1 MSKTRLIISA
11 KLIVA
16 LDVYLRLGVERESTK
31 RTEESIIESI
41 RYTTEPPADFGA
53 LLTIYE
59 ELGWNSL
66 GLSAEELERMCRQS
80 WYALYVFDDQRLV
93 GMGRVISD
101 GVITGIICGVCVSPS
116 HQGKG
121 IGQDIM
127 LQLIQHCERHRVIPQ
142 LMCVEDLGPYYEKLG
157 FEKFSI
163 GMTRRPTF
171 R

>member
-1 MSKTRLIISA
+1 MM
-11 KLIVA
+11 
-16 LDVYLRLGVERESTK
+16 
-31 RTEESIIESI
+31 ESI

-66 GLSAEELERMCRQS
+66 GLSAEELEKMCRQS
-80 WYALYVFDDQRLV
+80 WHALYAFDDHRLV

-121 IGQDIM
+121 IGKDIM
-127 LQLIQHCERHRVIPQ
+127 VQLIQHCDRHRVIPQ
-142 LMCVEDLGPYYEKLG
+142 LMCVEELEPYYEKLG

-163 GMTRRPTF
+163 GMTKRRTA
-171 R
+171 